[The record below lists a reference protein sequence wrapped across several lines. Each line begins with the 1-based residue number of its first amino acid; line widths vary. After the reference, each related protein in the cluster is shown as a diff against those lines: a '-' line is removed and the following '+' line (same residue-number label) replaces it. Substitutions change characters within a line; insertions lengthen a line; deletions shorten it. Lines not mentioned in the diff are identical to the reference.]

1 MELGTFSISLNVK
14 NIEAS
19 QIFYGALGFAVVGG
33 DTTQGW
39 FIFRNGTCAIG
50 LFKEML
56 EKKHF
61 DVQSEMG

>member
-33 DTTQGW
+33 DAAQGW
-39 FIFRNGTCAIG
+39 FILRNRTCTIG
-50 LFKEML
+50 LFKEMI
-56 EKKHF
+56 KKTL
-61 DVQSEMG
+61 